1 MTTSKDTAQK
11 TTKTKVASV
20 EPTYTY
26 QELVEQA
33 KALGERPEVLAGA
46 LLPSGKKEFT
56 KTEVQSLLKQFK
68 TKDVK

>member
-1 MTTSKDTAQK
+1 MTANKDTDQK
-11 TTKTKVASV
+11 TIKTKVVSV

-26 QELVEQA
+26 QELIKQSH
-33 KALGERPEVLAGA
+33 ALGERPEVLAGA